1 MLWKQWKSF
10 ENWVKFYQVDMGVR
24 LLVSKKSRLGYL
36 DDNPQETQEMLVPSL
51 GWKHNLEKEMAT
63 CSGILA

>member
-1 MLWKQWKSF
+1 M
-10 ENWVKFYQVDMGVR
+10 R

-51 GWKHNLEKEMAT
+51 GWKHNPEKEMAT

>member
-1 MLWKQWKSF
+1 M
-10 ENWVKFYQVDMGVR
+10 R
-24 LLVSKKSRLGYL
+24 LLVSKRSRLGYL